1 MLVQHNERDTMRGGG
16 RRGFT
21 LIELLVVI
29 AIIAILAALLF
40 PVFAAARER
49 ARITTCAS
57 NLRQLGMSSR
67 MYSQD
72 NDEQL
77 YRDTLLY
84 NPHRGLVLAWT
95 PYLRNDRVFYCP
107 SASSSDS
114 PTVFYSPANWT
125 AGNLSYLYFNYSA
138 DTNAQR
144 PQWLPAAHPISET
157 DNPNRWLMT
166 DWLQRNG
173 PTAHKVGNKTLNYL
187 CLDGHVKLLL
197 QNPQGV
203 FLEGEQ

>member
-1 MLVQHNERDTMRGGG
+1 MKRFRWK
-16 RRGFT
+16 GFT

-29 AIIAILAALLF
+29 AIIAILAAILF

-57 NLRQLGMSSR
+57 NLRQLGLASR

-77 YRDTLLY
+77 YLGPTLY
-84 NPHRGLVLAWT
+84 NPHLGLTSAWG
-95 PYLRNDRVFYCP
+95 PYVKSVRLFYCP
-107 SASSSDS
+107 SAEGGVP
-114 PTVFYSPANWT
+114 PTVSYSPANGA
-125 AGNLSYLYFNYSA
+125 AGNISYLYFNYLA
-138 DTNAQR
+138 DTNPRR
-144 PQWLPAAHPISET
+144 PRWLPSQHLMRDG

-166 DWLQRNG
+166 DWLEQNG
-173 PTAHKVGNKTLNYL
+173 QTAHKVGNKTLNYL

-197 QNPQGV
+197 QNPQV
-203 FLEGEQ
+203 LFNEGER

>member
-1 MLVQHNERDTMRGGG
+1 MR
-16 RRGFT
+16 RRAFT

-29 AIIAILAALLF
+29 AIIAVLASILF

-57 NLRQLGMSSR
+57 NLRQLGMASR

-77 YRDTLLY
+77 YAGRTLY
-84 NPHRGLVLAWT
+84 NPHLGLTTAWG
-95 PYLRNDRVFYCP
+95 PYVKSDRLYYCP
-107 SASSSDS
+107 SAAGGVPAALSH
-114 PTVFYSPANWT
+114 SPANWA
-125 AGNLSYLYFNYSA
+125 AGNISYVYFNYTS
-138 DTNAQR
+138 DTNPQR
-144 PQWLPAAHPISET
+144 PKWLPAQHLMADG

-166 DWLQRNG
+166 DWLEQSG
-173 PTAHKVGNKTLNYL
+173 QTAHRVGNKTLSYL

-197 QNPQGV
+197 QNPQIH
-203 FLEGEQ
+203 FNEGER